1 MLPAEDFADSFIGR
15 KATEWIRDVPKTHP
29 WMMFVNFVGPHS
41 PFDPPTEYADRYRNT
56 PMPEVVPTVMDGKPE
71 WVRQRDHGLSPE
83 AVLEAQRQYCG
94 TIEAIDDQVGEML
107 ALLEERD
114 MIDNTY
120 IIFSSDHG
128 EMLGD
133 LGLYAKLV
141 AYESALRVPLIVSGP
156 GIDGGC
162 VSDGLVELIDRLRQ

>member
-107 ALLEERD
+107 
-114 MIDNTY
+114 
-120 IIFSSDHG
+120 
-128 EMLGD
+128 GD